1 MLTQIRSKKG
11 LPASRLEDF
20 IEQMPKGCLS
30 IFKVND
36 WRQPWGFGIG
46 NGLEAGQLYKDAMIT
61 LDMADT
67 YDFED
72 DWNLN
77 DEDEDNIVIA
87 FKEGDKVGI
96 VGICQCPGEIFETME
111 DIVNHLIKSKTLT
124 PPTPSSRVD
133 KLDIPKMSLFK

>member
-1 MLTQIRSKKG
+1 
-11 LPASRLEDF
+11 
-20 IEQMPKGCLS
+20 MPKGCLS

-72 DWNLN
+72 DWSLN
-77 DEDEDNIVIA
+77 DEDSDVIVIA

-96 VGICQCPGEIFETME
+96 VGICDCPGEIFEMIE

-124 PPTPSSRVD
+124 PSTPSSRVD
-133 KLDIPKMSLFK
+133 KFDIPKMSLFK

>member
-72 DWNLN
+72 DWSLN
-77 DEDEDNIVIA
+77 DEDSDVIVIA
-87 FKEGDKVGI
+87 FKLDNSSIIWQCARPCTMQQYILKAFTSRFSVGNT
-96 VGICQCPGEIFETME
+96 VRVTMPF
-111 DIVNHLIKSKTLT
+111 SY
-124 PPTPSSRVD
+124 
-133 KLDIPKMSLFK
+133 